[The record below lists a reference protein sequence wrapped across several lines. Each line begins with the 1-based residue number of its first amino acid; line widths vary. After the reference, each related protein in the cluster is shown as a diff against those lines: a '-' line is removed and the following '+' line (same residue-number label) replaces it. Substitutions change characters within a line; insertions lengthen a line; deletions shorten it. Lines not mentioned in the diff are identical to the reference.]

1 MKGRGFK
8 REAASAVVS
17 GYARDH
23 RRNPTEPELRLW
35 RHLSGSKRGGFKFR
49 RQYVSG
55 SRILDFFCPAIAL
68 AVEVDGHTHD
78 ADTDFVADGI
88 LKTAGIT
95 TIRVSNYDVMTNM
108 EGTLLSI
115 LSVAQTCPA
124 RWKQSQ

>member
-1 MKGRGFK
+1 M
-8 REAASAVVS
+8 VT

-35 RHLSGSKRGGFKFR
+35 RRLSGSKLGGFKFR
-49 RQYVSG
+49 RQHVFG
-55 SRILDFFCPAIAL
+55 PRIFDLFCPAIAL

-78 ADTDFVADGI
+78 ADADLMADRI
-88 LKTAGIT
+88 LMALGIT
-95 TIRVSNYDVMTNM
+95 TVRVSNYDVMTNM

-124 RWKQSQ
+124 RWKQSR